1 MAPMPRIFAAVALV
15 LAACA
20 LPTGQAVPA
29 CDESWDAV
37 EPLIVTRSDEAP
49 MSVPIDCM
57 VEIDE
62 SRIRI
67 GFSMPPGPSCHRLTA
82 LTIRESADAVA
93 VSIAVAVVH
102 DPLAGACAEEPS
114 RAVTEVDLQAPVADR
129 DLLDGGAQPVPSG
142 S

>member
-1 MAPMPRIFAAVALV
+1 MAPMPRMFVLLALV

-20 LPTGQAVPA
+20 SPTGEAVPA

-37 EPLIVTRSDEAP
+37 EPLIVTPTDEAAI
-49 MSVPIDCM
+49 SVPIDCM

-67 GFSMPPGPSCHRLTA
+67 GFLMPPGPSCHRLSG
-82 LTIRESADAVA
+82 LTLTESADAVEISIV
-93 VSIAVAVVH
+93 VSVVN
-102 DPLAGACAEEPS
+102 DPLAGACAEES
-114 RAVTEVDLQAPVADR
+114 TRAVTEVDLQAPVADR